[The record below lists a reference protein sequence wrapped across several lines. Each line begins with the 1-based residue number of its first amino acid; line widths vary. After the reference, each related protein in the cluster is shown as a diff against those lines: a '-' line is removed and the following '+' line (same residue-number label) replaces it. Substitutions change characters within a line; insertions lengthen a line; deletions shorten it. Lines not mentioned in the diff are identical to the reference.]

1 MGITH
6 IDTAPPW
13 EDYLSVKTA
22 SKLKENFKRV
32 GEATLDERKRI
43 SLTKAIDSLRSIL
56 GDQIDP
62 DVRFGIYVNDV
73 GQVLLSPEV
82 SVPMHELWLY
92 RNTKA
97 LKSVLRGLQESREGK
112 LVDLGSFEKYANEEI
127 E

>member
-1 MGITH
+1 
-6 IDTAPPW
+6 
-13 EDYLSVKTA
+13 VKAATK
-22 SKLKENFKRV
+22 SKENFRRI

-43 SLTKAIDSLRSIL
+43 SLTKAIDSLKRTL
-56 GDQIDP
+56 GDQLDP

-92 RNTKA
+92 RNPKA
-97 LKSVLRGLQESREGK
+97 LRSVLKGLQESREGK
-112 LVDLGSFEKYANEEI
+112 LVDLGSFERYADEEI

>member
-1 MGITH
+1 M
-6 IDTAPPW
+6 
-13 EDYLSVKTA
+13 KTA

>member
-1 MGITH
+1 
-6 IDTAPPW
+6 
-13 EDYLSVKTA
+13 VKAATK
-22 SKLKENFKRV
+22 SKENFRRI

-43 SLTKAIDSLRSIL
+43 SLTKAIDSLKKTL
-56 GDQIDP
+56 GDQLDP

-92 RNTKA
+92 RNPKA
-97 LKSVLRGLQESREGK
+97 LRSVLKGLQESREGK
-112 LVDLGSFEKYANEEI
+112 LIDLGSFERYADEEI

>member
-1 MGITH
+1 
-6 IDTAPPW
+6 
-13 EDYLSVKTA
+13 VKA
-22 SKLKENFKRV
+22 AAKSKENFRRI

-43 SLTKAIDSLRSIL
+43 SLTKAIDSLKRTL
-56 GDQIDP
+56 GDQLDP

-92 RNTKA
+92 RNPKA
-97 LKSVLRGLQESREGK
+97 LRSVLKGLQESREGK
-112 LVDLGSFEKYANEEI
+112 LIDLGSFERYADEEI

>member
-1 MGITH
+1 MKPAI
-6 IDTAPPW
+6 
-13 EDYLSVKTA
+13 K
-22 SKLKENFKRV
+22 SKANFRRI

-43 SLTKAIDSLRSIL
+43 SLTKAIRSLQRSL
-56 GDQIDP
+56 GDNLDS

-92 RNTKA
+92 RNPKA
-97 LKSVLRGLQESREGK
+97 LRSVLKGLQQSREGK
-112 LVDLGSFEKYANEEI
+112 LIDLGSFTKYAGEEL

>member
-1 MGITH
+1 MK
-6 IDTAPPW
+6 APTK
-13 EDYLSVKTA
+13 S
-22 SKLKENFKRV
+22 KENFRRI

-43 SLTKAIDSLRSIL
+43 SLTKAIDSLKKTL
-56 GDQIDP
+56 GDQLDP

-92 RNTKA
+92 RNPKA
-97 LKSVLRGLQESREGK
+97 LRSVLKGLQESREGK
-112 LVDLGSFEKYANEEI
+112 LIDLGSFERYADEEI

>member
-1 MGITH
+1 VK
-6 IDTAPPW
+6 APTK
-13 EDYLSVKTA
+13 S
-22 SKLKENFKRV
+22 KENFRRI

-43 SLTKAIDSLRSIL
+43 SLTKAIDSLKKTL
-56 GDQIDP
+56 GDQLDP

-92 RNTKA
+92 RNPKA
-97 LKSVLRGLQESREGK
+97 LRSVLKGLQESREGK
-112 LVDLGSFEKYANEEI
+112 LIDLGSFERYADEEI

>member
-1 MGITH
+1 MKAATK
-6 IDTAPPW
+6 
-13 EDYLSVKTA
+13 S
-22 SKLKENFKRV
+22 KENFRRI

-43 SLTKAIDSLRSIL
+43 SLTKAIRSLKRSL
-56 GDQIDP
+56 GDNLDS

-92 RNTKA
+92 RNPKA
-97 LKSVLRGLQESREGK
+97 LRSVLKGLRDSREGK
-112 LVDLGSFEKYANEEI
+112 LVDLGSFAKYADEEI